1 MTVIERRLWIQR
13 VNGLRGNI
21 LHVARSLKEDSQ
33 LGLTGRYLGGTCGR
47 RSSGMLG
54 QRLAIRPG
62 GELQLGVGFAVVGY
76 WHARKLASAPAA
88 TTPQAVAASVPSADT
103 LRACGPDDR
112 RDRRRRSWRPQGNR
126 LRDEHGRQI
135 GVRLLETDAP
145 DPTRLTPAP
154 AMAPSFAIA
163 TC

>member
-62 GELQLGVGFAVVGY
+62 GELQLGLGFAVVGY

-88 TTPQAVAASVPSADT
+88 TTLRSSQRAFPQRTRFARAVRTIAGTADAAP
-103 LRACGPDDR
+103 
-112 RDRRRRSWRPQGNR
+112 
-126 LRDEHGRQI
+126 
-135 GVRLLETDAP
+135 GVRKETVYE
-145 DPTRLTPAP
+145 TP
-154 AMAPSFAIA
+154 
-163 TC
+163 C